1 MALEKVRRFD
11 VSHSLVHLTR
21 RRRRFFKTEA
31 SAFEVLKEILHA
43 GKIQS
48 GLGYVK
54 GNHSVVCF
62 SEIPL
67 SALHGFAARITED
80 QPFPR
85 YEFYGIA
92 ISKGSGFR
100 LGARPVI
107 YLPDAEA
114 GWIPPDQQWRHVRF
128 EHGQIDWT
136 HEREWRCP
144 NDADLTKV
152 GFYVLVWSAEE
163 AREVVQLNSPL
174 KNSILGVLPMEH
186 LSDMV

>member
-11 VSHSLVHLTR
+11 ISHSLVHLTR
-21 RRRRFFKTEA
+21 HRKRFFKTEA

-43 GKIQS
+43 GKIAA

-54 GNHSVVCF
+54 GSNPVVCF

-67 SALHGFAARITED
+67 SALHGFAARHNEEH
-80 QPFPR
+80 PAPR

-114 GWIPPDQQWRHVRF
+114 GWIPSDQQWRHVRF
-128 EHGQIDWT
+128 EHGHVDWT

-144 NDADLTKV
+144 NDADLTKI
-152 GFYVLVWSAEE
+152 GFYALVWSAEE
-163 AREVVQLNSPL
+163 AREIVQLSSPL
-174 KNSILGVLPMEH
+174 KDNILGVLPMEH
-186 LSDMV
+186 LNDMI